1 MAEVTAEEREVLKVL
16 AQMGGLQDFVHT
28 SSGAVAD
35 RLDVSQQTAS
45 RKILDLLE
53 DDLIE
58 RKMGAR
64 KQFIRL
70 SAEGTAAL
78 EREYARYRSI
88 FEEEDVLAITGNVVS
103 GLGEGEYYVTRD
115 GYRKAFN
122 RLFGFDPYP
131 GTLNVEVPATDRQK
145 LRMLQATDGMHIDGF
160 ESEGRTFG
168 AVKCFHATVGDLEA
182 GAILPVRSH
191 HTNTLE
197 VVSPH
202 HLREELDLEDGDEV
216 TAHVALAADPPD
228 DLL

>member
-1 MAEVTAEEREVLKVL
+1 MTEVSAEEREVLKIL

-28 SSGAVAD
+28 SSGAVAE

-45 RKILDLLE
+45 RKILDLL
-53 DDLIE
+53 DDGLIE

-78 EREYARYRSI
+78 EREYALYRSI
-88 FEEEDVLAITGNVVS
+88 FEEEDVLEITGSVVS
-103 GLGEGEYYVTRD
+103 GLGEGEYYITRE
-115 GYRKAFN
+115 GYRKEFN

-131 GTLNVEVPATDRQK
+131 GTLNVEVPASDRQK
-145 LRMLQATDGMHIDGF
+145 LRMLQATGGMRIEEF

-168 AVKCFHATVGDLEA
+168 AVKCFAATIGGLEA

-191 HTNTLE
+191 HSNTLE
-197 VVSPH
+197 IISPH
-202 HLREELDLEDGDEV
+202 HLRDEMDLDDGDDV
-216 TAHVALAADPPD
+216 TAEVVLESDPET
-228 DLL
+228 LS